1 MSGDVLGSGFVVI
14 DFVVKERCFSVEK
27 KGQGHKYEGKEMD
40 GNRKSQM
47 KRSSKGQGGR
57 DKSQRGEGERAIER
71 DWEMNRQME

>member
-71 DWEMNRQME
+71 D